1 MADATERAGGPDPR
15 AKRAA
20 DEAAE
25 AALGAAALV
34 AGMAYSGVEAAVTFG
49 CLLLSALFILIP
61 WDGGRLRL
69 LYKSAADAPSS
80 LRVLDDD
87 DVNGGFGAVHAH
99 RFARELR

>member
-1 MADATERAGGPDPR
+1 MQTLRSLVGR
-15 AKRAA
+15 RLAA
-20 DEAAE
+20 SIG
-25 AALGAAALV
+25 ALLVLV
-34 AGMAYSGVEAAVTFG
+34 AAMVASGGEEAVVTFG
-49 CLLLSALFILIP
+49 CLLLAVVFILIP

-87 DVNGGFGAVHAH
+87 DVNGGFGAVPVHAH

>member
-1 MADATERAGGPDPR
+1 MGRR
-15 AKRAA
+15 LAA
-20 DEAAE
+20 SIG
-25 AALGAAALV
+25 ALLVLV
-34 AGMAYSGVEAAVTFG
+34 AAMVASGGEEAVVTFG
-49 CLLLSALFILIP
+49 CLLLAVVFILIP

-87 DVNGGFGAVHAH
+87 DVNGFGAVHAH